1 MLRLRWTH
9 QGKEYQIS
17 LGLRD
22 TPYNWTIAQRKA
34 NEIKKDIAYGTFD
47 PTRAKYQPKP
57 VQTEPKRLSTVELFE
72 QWVNSKQATRTHDF
86 AMLANLKRFDRD
98 IATEQDA
105 KDFMDTL
112 RERQSPKTLNANLTL
127 LKAWGNYAVT
137 QGQLSENP
145 FTNLK
150 SQKAS
155 GRVPKKAFSRDEI
168 DRLLMAIKLHP
179 NYSCYHDFVYTLLS
193 LGLRPSE
200 AIGLRWGHV
209 DLLHRQVT
217 ISESM
222 PRGDKGSS
230 RKRKGTKT
238 GSVRVLDMN
247 DLLAPILEGR
257 KPVDADPEALVFP
270 SPTGKAIDD
279 HNFSQ
284 RVWRTICEKAGVTY
298 RPPYNCRHTLLSHA
312 IEEGATLLQAAAIA
326 GHANARMISEVYGH
340 MINRPKMPEF

>member
-1 MLRLRWTH
+1 M
-9 QGKEYQIS
+9 
-17 LGLRD
+17 
-22 TPYNWTIAQRKA
+22 
-34 NEIKKDIAYGTFD
+34 
-47 PTRAKYQPKP
+47 
-57 VQTEPKRLSTVELFE
+57 ELFE
-72 QWVNSKQATRTHDF
+72 QWVTGKQATRTHDF

-98 IATEQDA
+98 ITSEQDA

-112 RERQSPKTLNANLTL
+112 RERQSPKTLNANLTR

-137 QGQLSENP
+137 QGQLPENP
-145 FTNLK
+145 FSNLK
-150 SQKAS
+150 SQKTA
-155 GRVPKKAFSRDEI
+155 GRVPKQPFTRDEI
-168 DRLLMAIKLHP
+168 DRLLMAIKFHP
-179 NYSCYHDFVYTLLS
+179 NYGCYHDFVYTLLS

-222 PRGDKGSS
+222 PRGEGSA

-238 GSVRVLDMN
+238 GSVRVLDLTDRMVS
-247 DLLAPILEGR
+247 ILEGR
-257 KPVDADPEALVFP
+257 KPVDATPEDLVFP
-270 SPTGKAIDD
+270 SPKGKAIDD

-284 RVWRTICEKAGVTY
+284 RVWRSICEKAGVTY
-298 RPPYNCRHTLLSHA
+298 RPPYNCRHTMLSYA

-340 MINRPKMPEF
+340 MVNRPKMPEF